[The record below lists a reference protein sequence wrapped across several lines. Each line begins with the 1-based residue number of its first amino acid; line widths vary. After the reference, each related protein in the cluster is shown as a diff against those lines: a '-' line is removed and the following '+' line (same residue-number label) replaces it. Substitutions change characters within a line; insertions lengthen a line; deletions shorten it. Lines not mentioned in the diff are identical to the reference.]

1 MYATGI
7 KPFKVGTKI
16 KINEKMPIISSFG
29 VTPTML
35 RYSGKMAI
43 ITEVIPKYYLYK
55 DKIRYY
61 GYRIDIDNGNW
72 LWGIDMFQEIKNIL
86 ELE

>member
-1 MYATGI
+1 MYEPGI

-16 KINEKMPIISSFG
+16 KINEKLPLVSSFG
-29 VTPTML
+29 VPPAMIK
-35 RYSGKMAI
+35 YSGKTAI
-43 ITEVIPKYYLYK
+43 ITKVIPKYYF
-55 DKIRYY
+55 DKNEAKHY
-61 GYRIDIDNGNW
+61 GYRINIDNEKW

>member
-1 MYATGI
+1 MYVSGI

-16 KINEKMPIISSFG
+16 KINEKMPFISSFG
-29 VTPTML
+29 VTTDML
-35 RYSGKMAI
+35 RYSGKNAL
-43 ITEVIPKYYLYK
+43 ITKVIPKYPYEENK
-55 DKIRYY
+55 AKYY
-61 GYRIDIDNGNW
+61 GYRIDIDNGKW